1 MQHLTITSETGQ
13 HILTA
18 TCPEYHTDEKHCSLL
33 WASIHKPFQ
42 AHHAHASTSSH
53 MVSCFVHLFK
63 CRPLLSEPATFH
75 QQFHCMVSSR
85 TPFLVSLTISFWE
98 RSPVGLL
105 QVRVPLARH
114 AVFQKETS
122 FTSEAAFLCP
132 TLVSNMSAFF
142 CTTGR
147 AFSSS
152 VFESAHSFNFV
163 SYVLLDFD
171 KSATCLCQ
179 CTPVLASKRF
189 SFFALVSLSRNL
201 LVLPLQNFLCFL
213 ECVEPR
219 AFPIVS
225 SLTGLDRHYVAPH
238 CRLHSVHVA
247 VQEEWARLASRR
259 RSSRGW
265 ALETS

>member
-1 MQHLTITSETGQ
+1 M
-13 HILTA
+13 
-18 TCPEYHTDEKHCSLL
+18 
-33 WASIHKPFQ
+33 
-42 AHHAHASTSSH
+42 
-53 MVSCFVHLFK
+53 
-63 CRPLLSEPATFH
+63 
-75 QQFHCMVSSR
+75 
-85 TPFLVSLTISFWE
+85 
-98 RSPVGLL
+98 GLL

-114 AVFQKETS
+114 AVLQQETS

-132 TLVSNMSAFF
+132 TLVSNMFAFLFTSA
-142 CTTGR
+142 R
-147 AFSSS
+147 ALSSS

-213 ECVEPR
+213 KCVEPR

-225 SLTGLDRHYVAPH
+225 SLTGSIDIML
-238 CRLHSVHVA
+238 LHTADCILSTLLFKRCELGFL
-247 VQEEWARLASRR
+247 QEKSGF
-259 RSSRGW
+259 SSCF
-265 ALETS
+265 A